1 MCMYMYSRLHV
12 HFALL
17 CLPTL
22 FTIFHAIIW
31 NHVAKSKR
39 CMEAANF
46 NLRNV
51 AQFPSKIA
59 GKGGYQS
66 PFWLENQNIQNK
78 EKAPRTWAPL
88 PLTFCI
94 KITGLKLDH
103 AFNSV
108 LKTGK
113 IVSIGNILK
122 IDITIKKL
130 AKIDVIMYKWIQRNR
145 HTNVLV
151 LQWILY
157 TNFYKRGSLP

>member
-1 MCMYMYSRLHV
+1 MHCNMCMYMYSRLHTV

-108 LKTGK
+108 LKNRENCIHWKYLENWYHNKKVGK
-113 IVSIGNILK
+113 NWCYHV
-122 IDITIKKL
+122 
-130 AKIDVIMYKWIQRNR
+130 
-145 HTNVLV
+145 
-151 LQWILY
+151 
-157 TNFYKRGSLP
+157 